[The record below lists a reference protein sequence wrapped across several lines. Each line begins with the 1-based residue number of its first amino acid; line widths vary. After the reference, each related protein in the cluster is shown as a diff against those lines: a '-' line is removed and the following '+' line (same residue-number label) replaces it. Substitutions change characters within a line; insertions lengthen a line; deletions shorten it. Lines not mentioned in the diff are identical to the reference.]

1 MTPALFALFGID
13 NDSVNLALN
22 LLILFLVVIYLAL
35 IYWTWADAKRR
46 IDDPVLVGT
55 AAMTALIPFVGPMI
69 YAILRPP
76 EFIEDVRERELET
89 RASELR
95 LRRLTE
101 TSCPRC
107 EHPTER
113 DWLAC
118 PECRTSLKDPCGS
131 CGRAVDPQWSVCPHC
146 QSPVAR
152 EGGASTSGSRR
163 PRRRVSSQ
171 GESSQGPPPR
181 SSRQAG
187 ARAAAS
193 KRAAARKSAGKA
205 GGEGSGTQRRKR
217 ADSAAAADDPS
228 PDGGSGSSQPSR
240 GRPAGERSDGT
251 APRPRPRSTPTN

>member
-1 MTPALFALFGID
+1 MPPALFALFGID

-22 LLILFLVVIYLAL
+22 LLILFLAVIYLAL
-35 IYWTWADAKRR
+35 IYWTYADAKRR
-46 IDDPVLVGT
+46 IEDPVLVGT
-55 AAMTALIPFVGPMI
+55 ATMTALIPFVGPMI

-76 EFIEDVRERELET
+76 EFLEDVRERELET

-113 DWLAC
+113 DWLTC

-152 EGGASTSGSRR
+152 EGQGSASGSRR
-163 PRRRVSSQ
+163 PRRRVPAQGGASQ
-171 GESSQGPPPR
+171 APPQPR
-181 SSRQAG
+181 SGSSRQAS

-193 KRAAARKSAGKA
+193 KRAAARKSAGKSSA
-205 GGEGSGTQRRKR
+205 GGQAQRRKR
-217 ADSAAAADDPS
+217 SEGDPS
-228 PDGGSGSSQPSR
+228 SSSEGDSNSPQSSR
-240 GRPAGERSDGT
+240 QRPASERSDGDG
-251 APRPRPRSTPTN
+251 PRPHRRSTPTN